1 MEAEQRV
8 HFLAISMTCDPCF
21 NALRVA
27 ESDTRSP
34 ALQTGSIRLHLVLR
48 LYLLIAVREHFKE
61 MLLSCDTPLL
71 NLIMA
76 ICSRSGRLYDV
87 YRPLVGSTNGMKN
100 EEYLILPIVRAVGG
114 FLEVFF
120 R

>member
-1 MEAEQRV
+1 MEAKQRV

-34 ALQTGSIRLHLVLR
+34 AIQTGSIRLHLVLR

-76 ICSRSGRLYDV
+76 ICSRFEA
-87 YRPLVGSTNGMKN
+87 LV
-100 EEYLILPIVRAVGG
+100 
-114 FLEVFF
+114 
-120 R
+120 